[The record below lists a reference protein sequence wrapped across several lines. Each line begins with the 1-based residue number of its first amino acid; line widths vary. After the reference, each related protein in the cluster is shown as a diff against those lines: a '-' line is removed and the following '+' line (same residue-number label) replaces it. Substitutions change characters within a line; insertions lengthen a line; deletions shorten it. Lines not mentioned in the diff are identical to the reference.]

1 MVLDPSLIIIEE
13 VIAGDGIACSAAERF
28 RTGIVK
34 IPNTYMEAMKSDFS
48 DY

>member
-1 MVLDPSLIIIEE
+1 MILDPLLVIIED
-13 VIAGDGIACSAAERF
+13 VIVDDRIACSAAERF

-34 IPNTYMEAMKSDFS
+34 IPNTYIETIKSDFI